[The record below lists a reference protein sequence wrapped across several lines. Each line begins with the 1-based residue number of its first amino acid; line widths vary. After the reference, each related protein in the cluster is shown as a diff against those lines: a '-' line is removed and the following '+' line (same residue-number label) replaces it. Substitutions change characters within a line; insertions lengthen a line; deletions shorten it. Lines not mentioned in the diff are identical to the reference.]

1 MYLFLYNIKRS
12 LITSSQPSMRE
23 SKQSTIKDVY
33 LFLYMKESE
42 SKKCTEELKHAGGNG
57 SNMWYRMIEIDS

>member
-1 MYLFLYNIKRS
+1 M
-12 LITSSQPSMRE
+12 TSSQPSMRE